1 MRDLDFATRMLT
13 VSRAV
18 VQVHPRF
25 HPDGG
30 RFLVK
35 PYPKDKEY
43 RRFKLSAQITAKLKA
58 HVAERGLGRDDLLFQ
73 APRGRAADPGAAPR
87 CRPRRA
93 LGRTEPNAAGH
104 RYRHGTLTGYSLGR
118 CRCDYCR
125 GRLLPLPGRAPR
137 RRQGRP
143 HAACAR
149 CDTDGHIPA
158 NWFRDTIWRPAD

>member
-1 MRDLDFATRMLT
+1 MRDLDLATRMLT

-58 HVAERGLGRDDLLFQ
+58 HAEERGLSRDDLLFQ
-73 APRGRAADPGAAPR
+73 APEEEGPR
-87 CRPRRA
+87 ERVP
-93 LGRTEPNAAGH
+93 
-104 RYRHGTLTGYSLGR
+104 
-118 CRCDYCR
+118 
-125 GRLLPLPGRAPR
+125 RLLGDPDAPLGPGLP
-137 RRQGRP
+137 
-143 HAACAR
+143 
-149 CDTDGHIPA
+149 T
-158 NWFRDTIWRPAD
+158 